1 MCLCFLLDDRSFL
14 RAWGDS
20 YPRATLLSQLQ
31 GLESHGAFSLKPF
44 LLPTG
49 IELTPEKSLGL
60 FRVVELTE
68 PSGQTSRAQGECSQ
82 EQTPRCPLLDQPGTA
97 VATTLCGHFWAPRA
111 CRRKP
116 RFPNSL
122 VEMGIH
128 PHRPSAIASFPAR
141 FNNSC
146 SPGADPH

>member
-1 MCLCFLLDDRSFL
+1 MAKSCPLSRVLHFEIVPLAGIKALLISWEPLWRSRRTRSFL

-82 EQTPRCPLLDQPGTA
+82 EQTPRCPLLEPAWHSSGHHP
-97 VATTLCGHFWAPRA
+97 VWTLLGSQ
-111 CRRKP
+111 
-116 RFPNSL
+116 SL
-122 VEMGIH
+122 QEEAQVPKFSG
-128 PHRPSAIASFPAR
+128 
-141 FNNSC
+141 
-146 SPGADPH
+146 